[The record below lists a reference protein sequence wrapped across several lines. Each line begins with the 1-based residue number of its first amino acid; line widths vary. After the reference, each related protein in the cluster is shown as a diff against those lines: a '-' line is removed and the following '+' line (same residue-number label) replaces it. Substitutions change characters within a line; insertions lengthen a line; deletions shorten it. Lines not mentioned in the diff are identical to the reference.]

1 MGGTVREREG
11 KGDREGRQTDKQAKK
26 QIGRVGDTYTRRTVR
41 LKKRGGGGRRLERGG
56 TEMEG
61 EKERGID

>member
-41 LKKRGGGGRRLERGG
+41 LKKREKRGRG
-56 TEMEG
+56 
-61 EKERGID
+61 